1 INCNCDTGVPG
12 GDYRLADVGHFGS
25 SNNNF
30 AVNEKSLGTY
40 LQLDFNTD
48 LWGRALRL
56 SVDGLNQAL
65 VGDPAAEQA
74 FVAARQL
81 AAQAA
86 AIPSIPGATRFG
98 GPVKVADG
106 VLDTFIA
113 DAPGLVERPQAR

>member
-1 INCNCDTGVPG
+1 MAEAAPW
-12 GDYRLADVGHFGS
+12 
-25 SNNNF
+25 
-30 AVNEKSLGTY
+30 
-40 LQLDFNTD
+40 LDATA

-65 VGDPAAEQA
+65 AGDPGAEQA
-74 FVAARQL
+74 FATAGQL

-106 VLDTFIA
+106 VLDTFVA
-113 DAPGLVERPQAR
+113 DAPGLVQRPPAR